1 MFCKDKS
8 ANLDRRKQA
17 ENGASDSSSLCAE
30 GADIPAVVVGVG
42 MGMEGGM
49 AGVQVLV
56 PEDCIQAAL
65 EVLKEFE
72 DQDRRPE

>member
-1 MFCKDKS
+1 MQRVLQRSETSCS
-8 ANLDRRKQA
+8 ILDR
-17 ENGASDSSSLCAE
+17 GISSLCAE

-49 AGVQVLV
+49 AGVQLLV
-56 PEDCIQAAL
+56 PEDCLQAAL